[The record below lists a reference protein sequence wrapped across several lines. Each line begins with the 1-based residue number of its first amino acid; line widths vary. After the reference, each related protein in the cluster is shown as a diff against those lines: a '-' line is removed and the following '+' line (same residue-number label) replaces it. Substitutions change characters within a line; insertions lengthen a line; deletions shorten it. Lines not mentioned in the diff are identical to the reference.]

1 MKPVEIDETDGR
13 IANLLMDDGRISSAE
28 IARRV
33 GGVTE
38 RTVRYRIE
46 RMISQGVIRI
56 SAISNPQV
64 LGYPVVADVL
74 IEVEPGRIL
83 QVAQRLAEHECVSYV
98 ACSTGQSDVS
108 IQVVAHDNAELYDF
122 VTQVIGHVP
131 GVRKTTTILVPIIVK
146 DVYQWRIPTSAFRGS
161 TPASSRSRG
170 GAVSKPFQFPGTKR
184 KQVRNRAAA
193 R

>member
-1 MKPVEIDETDGR
+1 MKTVEIDETDGR
-13 IANLLMDDGRISSAE
+13 IANLLMDDGRISCAE
-28 IARRV
+28 IARRI
-33 GGVTE
+33 GGITE

-46 RMISQGVIRI
+46 RMISHGVIRV

-83 QVAQRLAEHECVSYV
+83 EVARKLAEHECVSYV

-108 IQVVAHDNAELYDF
+108 IQVVAHDNADLYNL

-131 GVRKTTTILVPIIVK
+131 GVRKTTTILVPVIVK
-146 DVYQWRIPTSAFRGS
+146 DVYQWRIPMSAIRGPS
-161 TPASSRSRG
+161 PAPKRSRA
-170 GAVSKPFQFPGTKR
+170 GALSKPLRFLRR
-184 KQVRNRAAA
+184 KHGQVRKRSAE